1 MKKLKVSIL
10 SLLAMFVLSLVFPTE
25 AKAYVLW
32 GNFYP
37 PTFQP
42 QYFLDS
48 SLSPYSSSTS
58 AVTTWNYS
66 GSPVTLKKVNQ
77 GSLAHIYMSFQN
89 TSNGTY
95 GITYQKSGGNSSIAF
110 YNSFKNATLLQQREV
125 VVHEVGHSLGL
136 DHTQSSNNSI
146 SVMRA
151 VGFNGKAYPLSDDKA
166 GIKARFGLKS
176 LSDNTTLE
184 KKEDVIAAAKLPEV
198 TDLNDLENKS
208 SIIVKATKSKEHS
221 PVVKK
226 DSEGNI
232 FLTYTMSDLKI
243 TQVYKNSKD
252 NPISIDKNIEVYEN
266 EAYDS
271 DENIT
276 YHVEG
281 YQKMKQDEEYLL
293 FLEETPEGYYVP
305 VSVIYGKVSIAN
317 NEIETKFLDEEKND
331 VIKIQKEALLKYSAN

>member
-1 MKKLKVSIL
+1 M
-10 SLLAMFVLSLVFPTE
+10 
-25 AKAYVLW
+25 
-32 GNFYP
+32 
-37 PTFQP
+37 
-42 QYFLDS
+42 
-48 SLSPYSSSTS
+48 
-58 AVTTWNYS
+58 
-66 GSPVTLKKVNQ
+66 
-77 GSLAHIYMSFQN
+77 
-89 TSNGTY
+89 
-95 GITYQKSGGNSSIAF
+95 
-110 YNSFKNATLLQQREV
+110 
-125 VVHEVGHSLGL
+125 
-136 DHTQSSNNSI
+136 
-146 SVMRA
+146 
-151 VGFNGKAYPLSDDKA
+151 
-166 GIKARFGLKS
+166 
-176 LSDNTTLE
+176 
-184 KKEDVIAAAKLPEV
+184 
-198 TDLNDLENKS
+198 
-208 SIIVKATKSKEHS
+208 
-221 PVVKK
+221 KK